1 MKTYEVTLTFMDGDT
16 KRRAI
21 VKVKAN
27 SSSEAVNNIMDGFKE
42 QGATNITVVTSR
54 EVE

>member
-16 KRRAI
+16 KRKAI

-27 SSSEAVNNIMDGFKE
+27 SSGEAISYIMDGFKR
-42 QGATNITVVTSR
+42 QGATNISIVTNR
-54 EVE
+54 ETE